1 MLGMAEGAPAGRA
14 GVSQGPEWAKPVL
27 SRHGTHSHAAREPQ
41 VERLSRASWGCCHLS
56 PEVSPLRLISP
67 ILGHVPVT
75 FPTLI
80 CRNPTRSQTTCW
92 AKPYVV
98 TTSRHTASIR
108 MATVTRKATDCI
120 AMCQAQS

>member
-27 SRHGTHSHAAREPQ
+27 SRHGTRSHAAREPSGAAFEGELGLLPL
-41 VERLSRASWGCCHLS
+41 V

-92 AKPYVV
+92 AKSYVV